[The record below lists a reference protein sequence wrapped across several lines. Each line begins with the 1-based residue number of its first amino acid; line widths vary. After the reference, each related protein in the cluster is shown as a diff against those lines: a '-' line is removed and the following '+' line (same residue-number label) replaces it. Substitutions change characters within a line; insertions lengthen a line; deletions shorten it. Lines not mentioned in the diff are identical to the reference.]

1 MAAKVA
7 RMNSLTTR
15 AIHLWQKRDTPE
27 AKRLFRYTMV
37 SVVSTVVAFGTLA
50 IVFGVLHL
58 AGPIE
63 STVIA
68 NVVAVVPNYYLN
80 RKWVWGKGGRSHL
93 MKEIVPFWAM
103 SAIGIVVSI
112 FGAAIARH
120 IGIEA
125 PPQPLR
131 ADRGGPGGQHL
142 VVRAS
147 SGSSSSSSS
156 TACSKCTRSR
166 SSTSWWK
173 RPDRPRRPTGRRAG
187 GPSQSRKLLNC
198 SGMPKSSALHAAM
211 TACRSSRFFPFTRN

>member
-1 MAAKVA
+1 
-7 RMNSLTTR
+7 MNSLTTR

-58 AGPIE
+58 AGPIV

-120 IGIEA
+120 IGIKHHLGHFEQTVVVLAANILSFAHLLGAQVHRLQPPVQSA
-125 PPQPLR
+125 PARGARRTGGGGLTVGPL
-131 ADRGGPGGQHL
+131 ADAG
-142 VVRAS
+142 
-147 SGSSSSSSS
+147 
-156 TACSKCTRSR
+156 
-166 SSTSWWK
+166 
-173 RPDRPRRPTGRRAG
+173 RRPVSPG
-187 GPSQSRKLLNC
+187 SC
-198 SGMPKSSALHAAM
+198 
-211 TACRSSRFFPFTRN
+211 